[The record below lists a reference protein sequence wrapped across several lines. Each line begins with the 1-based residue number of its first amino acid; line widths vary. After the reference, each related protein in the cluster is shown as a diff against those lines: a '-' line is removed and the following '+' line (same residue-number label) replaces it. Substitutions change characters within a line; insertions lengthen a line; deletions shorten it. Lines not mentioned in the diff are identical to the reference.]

1 MNDMKTEHF
10 TAKRLFAAS
19 ALRNILIICLI
30 AVTALS
36 GCKKDQENSSQ
47 ISTTTTTQT
56 TSTQTAD
63 SDTTI
68 LNTDTTTVTAATGI
82 PPYGWCNASTMHIRS
97 GPGTEYGAIG
107 GLKKGEKVTIVD
119 REGDWFK
126 IEFKDGFGYVSA
138 LYIQDTEVMPDET
151 TMTAETTPATTVA
164 Q

>member
-1 MNDMKTEHF
+1 MKTSHF
-10 TAKRLFAAS
+10 TARSLFAAS

-30 AVTALS
+30 AITALS
-36 GCKKDQENSSQ
+36 GCKKDQESSSQ
-47 ISTTTTTQT
+47 VQTTTTTVTTATQT
-56 TSTQTAD
+56 TE
-63 SDTTI
+63 SDTTVS
-68 LNTDTTTVTAATGI
+68 NYDPTTVTAPTGI

-126 IEFKDGFGYVSA
+126 IEFKDSFGYVSA

-151 TMTAETTPATTVA
+151 TMTADSTPTTTVS

>member
-1 MNDMKTEHF
+1 MKTSHF

-30 AVTALS
+30 AVTAIS

-47 ISTTTTTQT
+47 ISTTTTTTQT
-56 TSTQTAD
+56 ASTQTTD

-68 LNTDTTTVTAATGI
+68 LNTDKTTVTAPTGI

-126 IEFKDGFGYVSA
+126 IEFKDVFGYVSA
-138 LYIQDTEVMPDET
+138 LYIQDTEVIPDET
-151 TMTAETTPATTVA
+151 TTVETNPTTTVA